1 MGCRD
6 ECPVYLGKRY
16 EDWDLDDPAGL
27 EAEEVRP
34 IIEEIE
40 ARVQRLLCELTNSWF

>member
-16 EDWDLDDPAGL
+16 EDRDLDDPAGL
-27 EAEEVRP
+27 EIEEVRP

-40 ARVQRLLCELTNSWF
+40 ARLQRLLCELTNSWF